1 MKKTL
6 QEFFSEDQERLLTE
20 LSNDSSRDNSLAVM
34 EKEFD
39 RLSFQAA
46 ENSEGAEAEAAADF
60 LRMARTSLPL
70 ITSVSEVRTWTA
82 AGKGGSAAAADI
94 PNPTGSL
101 AGAYSSAAGTPAN
114 AKKAARRKWA
124 SRLALAGGAL
134 LEAAAFLF
142 LSLSEARGPVTV
154 LETILFAIGGG
165 ALLFLAGRWSAAVP
179 AAENAEVRQ
188 EFLTDPTAL
197 LSTVRGMLVMGD
209 SAISESGARQQ
220 RLMEE
225 ASQRALEETELHR
238 EESSYA
244 GQNASPG
251 RKDDHRAD
259 GQSSAGLTRG
269 AAASAGVL
277 SKDELE
283 FYSSLLETSYGSLNG
298 SDSAVSD
305 MARENISAVRYYLHR
320 RGIET
325 LDLEEAS
332 SQEEMERCFDFL
344 PAGSR
349 RTLRPALLSG
359 NRLLQKGLA
368 SV

>member
-6 QEFFSEDQERLLTE
+6 QEFFREDQERLLTE
-20 LSNDSSRDNSLAVM
+20 LANDSSKDNSLAVM

-39 RLSFQAA
+39 RLSFRAA

-82 AGKGGSAAAADI
+82 AGSGSSAAASI
-94 PNPTGSL
+94 PSRTGSMS
-101 AGAYSSAAGTPAN
+101 GASSPAAGKPAN
-114 AKKAARRKWA
+114 AKKASRRKWA
-124 SRLALAGGAL
+124 SRLALAGGAV

-142 LSLSEARGPVTV
+142 LSLRAARGPVTV
-154 LETILFAIGGG
+154 LETMLFAVGGG

-179 AAENAEVRQ
+179 AAETVEVRQ

-220 RLMEE
+220 RLLEE
-225 ASQRALEETELHR
+225 ASQRALEETELRR

-244 GQNASPG
+244 GQNASSE
-251 RKDDHRAD
+251 RKDAHRAD
-259 GQSSAGLTRG
+259 GQSSAGRLSSST
-269 AAASAGVL
+269 ASTGVL

-283 FYSSLLETSYGSLNG
+283 FYSSLLETSYGSLGG

-332 SQEEMERCFDFL
+332 SQEELERCFDFL

-368 SV
+368 SA